1 MTQTKK
7 RYKDMVFGDI
17 IYTQAPF
24 EETTPDYY
32 NGYTAKDIRGE
43 DFSVN
48 GKTGKIRPVM
58 VVGVVDNNLIY
69 TTITSSRNKFT
80 DDIHQYTVEDVS
92 VMPGDKNVSYIELD
106 GIRAKP
112 IQEHWKETYCGCI
125 SDVDMK
131 NLKSSMIK
139 RALNTDEKDRYSY
152 IGDKNGEKLTNALK
166 QYGFSKDQNKYHK
179 NDYSITFHNDG
190 IIHHHF
196 ERSIMDVRARIEQRE
211 QITLPTMEPLSEVI
225 DNLERDLN
233 DAQRNL

>member
-1 MTQTKK
+1 
-7 RYKDMVFGDI
+7 
-17 IYTQAPF
+17 
-24 EETTPDYY
+24 
-32 NGYTAKDIRGE
+32 
-43 DFSVN
+43 
-48 GKTGKIRPVM
+48 
-58 VVGVVDNNLIY
+58 
-69 TTITSSRNKFT
+69 
-80 DDIHQYTVEDVS
+80 
-92 VMPGDKNVSYIELD
+92 
-106 GIRAKP
+106 
-112 IQEHWKETYCGCI
+112 
-125 SDVDMK
+125 
-131 NLKSSMIK
+131 MIK